1 MAEAEDTSAPEAAA
15 AAAIVT
21 TTKPAKLVDLFPG
34 IDDKDKAVPKPK
46 DVVFR
51 FGTAGFRTK
60 VYLEKKCARG

>member
-1 MAEAEDTSAPEAAA
+1 MSEAVDASAPEPVAATDA
-15 AAAIVT
+15 VT
-21 TTKPAKLVDLFPG
+21 TTTPAKLVDLFPG

-60 VYLEKKCARG
+60 VYLKKRCARG